1 MARGILRT
9 DIALWLTYTKQVV
22 VLMDGQPIER
32 ERSLAR
38 IEFDKLFGPD
48 ATHTAWLC
56 FLAGWT
62 AREGVSGAS

>member
-1 MARGILRT
+1 
-9 DIALWLTYTKQVV
+9 
-22 VLMDGQPIER
+22 MDGQPIEQ